1 MNELIKTFKGS
12 EVELE
17 YLLTGE
23 NNSEVIMF
31 VHGAGANLRQYF
43 AQHEHFFDQYT
54 VLSVSLRG
62 HGLSRQPKVKS
73 GEHYTLERNKD
84 DILELLEFLKISK
97 IHYVG
102 NSAGGII
109 GFYIHDT
116 NPHLL
121 KSITTFG
128 TTGELQY
135 SDFTTKIISG
145 IDKMMIRWN
154 PKRYFSFLSK
164 NISKNKSV
172 QKEVLDMFMMS
183 TEAVPYIR
191 LNLGNYSCLNIIKNM
206 NIPYLLI
213 RGEQDK
219 EINRSLGTTLEVLTT
234 NKRATVVKLEEAG
247 HIANMDRP
255 DEFNEIL
262 ESFWK
267 QIPIEN

>member
-23 NNSEVIMF
+23 NNSEVVMF
-31 VHGAGANLRQYF
+31 VHGAGANLRQF
-43 AQHEHFFDQYT
+43 FSQHEHFSDQYK

-62 HGLSRQPKVKS
+62 HGLSGHPKIKI
-73 GEHYTLERNKD
+73 GEHYSLERNRD
-84 DILELLEFLKISK
+84 DILELVAFLKINNV
-97 IHYVG
+97 HYVG

-109 GFYIHDT
+109 GFYIYDK

-128 TTGELQY
+128 TTGELKY
-135 SDFTTKIISG
+135 SALTTKIFSG
-145 IDKMMIRWN
+145 IDKMIIRWN
-154 PKRYFSFLSK
+154 PRRYFSFLSK

-172 QKEVLDMFMMS
+172 QKEVFDMFMMS
-183 TEAVPYIR
+183 SEAIPYIR
-191 LNLGNYSCLNIIKNM
+191 LNLGNYSFLNTIKTM

-219 EINRSLGTTLEVLTT
+219 EINRSLGTTLEVITT

-262 ESFWK
+262 ENFWK
-267 QIPIEN
+267 QI

>member
-12 EVELE
+12 QVELE

-23 NNSEVIMF
+23 NNLETVMF

-43 AQHEHFFDQYT
+43 AQHENFSDEYK

-62 HGLSRQPKVKS
+62 HGLSGHPKIRS
-73 GEHYTLERNKD
+73 GEHYSLGRNRD
-84 DILELLEFLKISK
+84 DILELLEFLKINK
-97 IHYVG
+97 VHYVG

-109 GFYIHDT
+109 GFYIHDK

-121 KSITTFG
+121 NSITTFG
-128 TTGELQY
+128 MTGELKY
-135 SDFTTKIISG
+135 SAFTTKIISG
-145 IDKMMIRWN
+145 IDKAMIRWN
-154 PKRYFSFLSK
+154 PRRYFSFLSK

-191 LNLGNYSCLNIIKNM
+191 LNLGNYSCLNIIQTM

-213 RGEQDK
+213 QGDQDK

-234 NKRATVVKLEEAG
+234 NKRALVVKLEEAG
-247 HIANMDRP
+247 HITNMDRP

-262 ESFWK
+262 ETFWK